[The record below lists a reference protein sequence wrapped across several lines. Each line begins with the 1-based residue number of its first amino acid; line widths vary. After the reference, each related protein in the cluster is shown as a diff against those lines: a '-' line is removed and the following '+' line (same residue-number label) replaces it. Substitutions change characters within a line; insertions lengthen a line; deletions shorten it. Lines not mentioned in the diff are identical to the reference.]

1 MFSVQNVQITLIIL
15 KSRDPLLISMIF
27 IFSSCREKAHDN
39 KEFNREN

>member
-27 IFSSCREKAHDN
+27 IFSSCRETAHDN